1 VKEINSIAIEDFI
14 SKIYAAQKTNQRQI
28 TLDIKEAQIIAQNL
42 SLILAR
48 AVGNMDKA
56 LETVPDQQITV
67 SMDGGSL

>member
-1 VKEINSIAIEDFI
+1 MKEINSIAIEDFI

-28 TLDIKEAQIIAQNL
+28 TLDIKEAQTIAQNL
-42 SLILAR
+42 SLILTR

>member
-28 TLDIKEAQIIAQNL
+28 ILDIKEAQTIAQNL
-42 SLILAR
+42 SLILTR

-56 LETVPDQQITV
+56 LETVPDQQVTV

>member
-1 VKEINSIAIEDFI
+1 MKEINSIAIEDFI

-28 TLDIKEAQIIAQNL
+28 ILDIKEAQTIAQNL
-42 SLILAR
+42 SLILTR

-56 LETVPDQQITV
+56 LETVPDQQVTV

>member
-56 LETVPDQQITV
+56 LETVPDQQVTV

>member
-1 VKEINSIAIEDFI
+1 MKEINSIAIEDFI

-56 LETVPDQQITV
+56 LETVPDQQVTV

>member
-1 VKEINSIAIEDFI
+1 MKEINSIAIEDFI

-28 TLDIKEAQIIAQNL
+28 TLDIKEAQTIAQNL